1 MQINRLFNSNR
12 EKKRIDNQD
21 IRLFIDQFDKVF
33 DQYFDQKEEQLR
45 LAIEEISDEV
55 QDKVGEWKQNK
66 LNTSL
71 QNVRIG

>member
-55 QDKVGEWKQNK
+55 
-66 LNTSL
+66 
-71 QNVRIG
+71 